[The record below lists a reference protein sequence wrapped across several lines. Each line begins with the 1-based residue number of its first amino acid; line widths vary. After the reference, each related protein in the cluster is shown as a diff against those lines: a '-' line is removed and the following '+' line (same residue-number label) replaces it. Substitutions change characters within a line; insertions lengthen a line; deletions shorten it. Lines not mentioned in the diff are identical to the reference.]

1 MPSSDA
7 PPRLSVVIPVYNEE
21 EGIEPL
27 LAAIRDALEDIEG
40 GYEVVLVDD
49 GSTDRS
55 ANLLESAA
63 KEDPHLKVII
73 LRRNFGQTAALA
85 AGFDYARGAIIVA
98 MDADLQNDPHDI
110 PKLLAKL
117 DEGYDVVSGWRKDR
131 KDKWLTRLVPSR
143 IANWLISRI
152 TGVRLHDYGC
162 TLKAYRREVLEGVH
176 LYGEMHRFIPALVAM
191 VGGSVVEV
199 PVKHHPRRFGRSKYG
214 LARTVKVVL
223 DLVTVKFLSAYSTKP
238 IYLFGGTGLGLLA
251 GAFLSGTA
259 AVVMKLAGFKTFTRN
274 PLTLLTVALAIL
286 AAQFLLMG
294 LLAEMITRTYH
305 ESQGKPIYV
314 VKRNVNLGPD
324 E

>member
-27 LAAIRDALEDIEG
+27 LAAIRDALEDVEG

-55 ANLLESAA
+55 ASLLESAA

-259 AVVMKLAGFKTFTRN
+259 AVVMKLTGFKTFTRN